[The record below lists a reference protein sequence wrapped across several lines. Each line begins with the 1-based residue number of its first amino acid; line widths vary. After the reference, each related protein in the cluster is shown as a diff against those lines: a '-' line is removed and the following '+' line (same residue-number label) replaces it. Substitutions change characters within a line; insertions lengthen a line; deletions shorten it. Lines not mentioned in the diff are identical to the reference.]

1 MHACFLNCFS
11 CIQLFVTLW
20 TIACQAPL
28 TGILQARILAWV
40 AISSSRGSFQPSLL
54 CLLHW
59 QVGYL
64 PLAPSRKPTPYGIHL
79 PDHLNLTPNLHPI
92 PKGASWIKLPSIA
105 VVHTWRF
112 SSSGKTLFKV
122 GLHTK
127 LTRMTLQNITQTHTS
142 QQLHSLSSWSI

>member
-40 AISSSRGSFQPSLL
+40 AISSSRGSFQPNLL

-59 QVGYL
+59 QVASL

-92 PKGASWIKLPSIA
+92 PTPEDFPPVEKLF
-105 VVHTWRF
+105 R
-112 SSSGKTLFKV
+112 V

-127 LTRMTLQNITQTHTS
+127 LTRMTLQNITQAHTS
-142 QQLHSLSSWSI
+142 QQLHSLSFWSI